1 MWFLELLV
9 MIDLWENV
17 LIAVK
22 PSRNKI
28 RTANHLI
35 LRYNYSSV
43 TTFQQP
49 SRFETK
55 IEKLRNSERFLNWWY
70 LPNCSRKQ
78 TQIYCSRK
86 LESCYPTAEQIKLY
100 FWVQYWQTKSVAE
113 KVKTETSGNLP
124 IHNKKYIFVFWG
136 SHIIKNLVNF
146 GAAYDTKK
154 YFFLRFFL
162 FFQFNLSVN
171 ASGFQSRRILLL
183 ELCPTLQCYAQYPFT
198 KHFLSLPRVIN
209 FNFLFESL
217 AAEIYHTGACLKRE
231 TVKWQYISVFQK
243 GKINVCLKC
252 SKFAKAEFSKS
263 HRSHRKLER
272 RSFLYYLFAIS
283 LCRVVW
289 LSARSAALR

>member
-35 LRYNYSSV
+35 LRCNYSSV

-78 TQIYCSRK
+78 TRIYCSRK
-86 LESCYPTAEQIKLY
+86 TRKLLSMVEQIKLY
-100 FWVQYWQTKSVAE
+100 FWVQYWQTIKSE
-113 KVKTETSGNLP
+113 TETSSNLP
-124 IHNKKYIFVFWG
+124 KHNKNYIFVFWG

-154 YFFLRFFL
+154 IFFLMVFFYSSSSIC
-162 FFQFNLSVN
+162 Q
-171 ASGFQSRRILLL
+171 
-183 ELCPTLQCYAQYPFT
+183 
-198 KHFLSLPRVIN
+198 
-209 FNFLFESL
+209 
-217 AAEIYHTGACLKRE
+217 
-231 TVKWQYISVFQK
+231 
-243 GKINVCLKC
+243 
-252 SKFAKAEFSKS
+252 
-263 HRSHRKLER
+263 
-272 RSFLYYLFAIS
+272 
-283 LCRVVW
+283 
-289 LSARSAALR
+289 

>member
-35 LRYNYSSV
+35 LRCNYSSV

-55 IEKLRNSERFLNWWY
+55 IEKLRNSERFLNWY

-78 TQIYCSRK
+78 RRICCSRK
-86 LESCYPTAEQIKLY
+86 TRKLY
-100 FWVQYWQTKSVAE
+100 FWVQYWQTIKSVAE
-113 KVKTETSGNLP
+113 KVETETSSNLP
-124 IHNKKYIFVFWG
+124 KHNKNYIFVFWG

-154 YFFLRFFL
+154 DSFLWVFFICPVQFVSKCFRFSI
-162 FFQFNLSVN
+162 QKNITSWTVPNLTV
-171 ASGFQSRRILLL
+171 
-183 ELCPTLQCYAQYPFT
+183 LCPISIYQAFPFT
-198 KHFLSLPRVIN
+198 PKSDQLQFSLWVSRCRDISYRGVFKTRN
-209 FNFLFESL
+209 SEM
-217 AAEIYHTGACLKRE
+217 AIYF
-231 TVKWQYISVFQK
+231 SFSK
-243 GKINVCLKC
+243 GKKKC
-252 SKFAKAEFSKS
+252 MPQM
-263 HRSHRKLER
+263 
-272 RSFLYYLFAIS
+272 I
-283 LCRVVW
+283 
-289 LSARSAALR
+289 